1 MTRGTVLVGAT
12 GFGLIAVC
20 YGFGRF
26 AFGLFM
32 PRIASD
38 LALSPALG
46 GTISGASFVGYCL
59 AIALAAWLTERFGP
73 RPVAV
78 AAGVIA
84 AAGMAGIAVAPSP
97 LWLAVAV
104 VLAGS
109 STGLASPPLAA
120 AVTALVR
127 ARSQD
132 STNTAINAGTSAGV
146 ALSGLVAIAMGG
158 QWRLAFSG
166 FAVAALAMAVAT
178 LVVLTGTHGRN
189 EAATTGLPVLTP
201 DLRRLIGAALLAGAA
216 SAAIWTFGADLVAQ
230 HLDWDGEQVGVLW
243 VTMGALGV
251 LGASAGWLIE
261 RAGLVA
267 VHRAALVALALGI
280 VAVGH
285 TQTQAGLALVG
296 GGVFGAAYLMLTG
309 VYLVW
314 GTAALPERPASGV
327 TVAFLALAVGQALGA
342 PLFGFMLE
350 HVAANG
356 AVLAFAAL
364 ALGAAAI
371 RSHGLAGPRSEA
383 CLPG

>member
-1 MTRGTVLVGAT
+1 MKRGTVLVGAT

-32 PRIASD
+32 PRIADD

-46 GTISGASFVGYCL
+46 GTISGASFLGFCL

-78 AAGVIA
+78 AAGAIA
-84 AAGMAGIAVAPSP
+84 AAGMAGIAAAPSAM
-97 LWLAVAV
+97 WLAVAV

-120 AVTALVR
+120 AVTALVKP
-127 ARSQD
+127 RSQD

-146 ALSGLVAIAMGG
+146 ALSGLVAVAMGG
-158 QWRLAFSG
+158 QWRLAFAG
-166 FAVAALAMAVAT
+166 FAGAALAMALAT
-178 LVVLTGTHGRN
+178 LVVLAGTHGRHDT
-189 EAATTGLPVLTP
+189 AKTTLPALTP
-201 DLRRLIGAALLAGAA
+201 DLKRLAGAALLAGAA

-230 HLDWDGEQVGVLW
+230 HLNGDGEQVGLLW

-251 LGASAGWLIE
+251 LGAGAGWLVA
-261 RAGLVA
+261 RAGIDA

-285 TQTQAGLALVG
+285 TNTVPGLALFG
-296 GGVFGAAYLMLTG
+296 GGVFGAAYLTLTG

-314 GTAALPERPASGV
+314 GTSALPERPASGV

-342 PLFGFMLE
+342 PLFGFMME

-364 ALGAAAI
+364 ALGAAAL
-371 RSHGLAGPRSEA
+371 RRGPLDE
-383 CLPG
+383 PG